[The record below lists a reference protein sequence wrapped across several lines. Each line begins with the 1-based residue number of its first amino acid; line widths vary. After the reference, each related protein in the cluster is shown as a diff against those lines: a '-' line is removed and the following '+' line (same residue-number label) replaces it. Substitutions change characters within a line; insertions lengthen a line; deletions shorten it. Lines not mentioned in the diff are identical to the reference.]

1 MAENSSNVNGKAYAI
16 NVVTPIKPWTTLLQK
31 LVFWYVGVRPSTAE
45 RLVKLSFIHFA
56 RWVIVSKHQ
65 FPHLGEGQPKE
76 ELEYDYLLFNSNF
89 NGTWSQ
95 YIDAFS
101 DVLPSGLNLI
111 WNWSVKFPGSR
122 PGTSFK
128 KYIRHNQIDT
138 EYYYVAYP
146 GATIND
152 VKSARLVSD
161 AVTALAERADKCSP
175 EEFERHYTSMLL
187 KVQKNLGQ
195 TGAGPVP
202 ASD

>member
-1 MAENSSNVNGKAYAI
+1 MSEKSRNVNGKAYAI
-16 NVVTPIKPWTTLLQK
+16 NVITPIKPWTTFLQK
-31 LVFWYVGVRPSTAE
+31 LIFWYVGVRPSTAT

-56 RWVIVSKHQ
+56 RWVIVEKNQ
-65 FPHLGEGQPKE
+65 FPHLGEGQPE
-76 ELEYDYLLFNSNF
+76 EDLNYDYLLFNSNF

-128 KYIRHNQIDT
+128 QYIRHNQVDT

-152 VKSARLVSD
+152 VKSARIVSD
-161 AVTALAERADKCSP
+161 GVEELARKVENCSA
-175 EEFERHYTSMLL
+175 EEFERQYNRMLL
-187 KVQKNLGQ
+187 NVQKNLGQ
-195 TGAGPVP
+195 TGP
-202 ASD
+202 APLPAAD